1 MAKHLGCAD
10 SNCGY
15 YWQDADED
23 YPSCHF
29 EGFGKAPCEE
39 DDWDATE
46 TEEEDVENGE
56 GFFICPVCG
65 VLTNGVGACY
75 NCGYDPDECAPGDFK
90 EDWTH
95 PNDKPYEEDSDE

>member
-15 YWQDADED
+15 YWQDIDED
-23 YPSCHF
+23 YPRCHF
-29 EGFGKAPCEE
+29 EGIGKAPCEE

-46 TEEEDVENGE
+46 TEDDEDFCV
-56 GFFICPVCG
+56 CPVCG
-65 VLTNGVGACY
+65 VLTSGVGACY
-75 NCGYDPDECAPGDFK
+75 NCGYDPDECEPSDFK

-95 PNDKPYEEDSDE
+95 PNDKPYEEDYE